1 MTKHPKTRRPSDT
14 DLVDN
19 PLIGGSAGLI
29 RGGITPDD
37 LEDLLGAS
45 TLEGDRENATNRQ
58 GGIDK
63 PGRNGPPD
71 HREER
76 GRPSRRPLQGKKTHE
91 QQLRMLERKPDVPD
105 ARQMEAAMERAA
117 RENVARPPKPQRG

>member
-1 MTKHPKTRRPSDT
+1 MTKHPKTRRPSDV
-14 DLVDN
+14 DLVGN
-19 PLIGGSAGLI
+19 PLIGGTAGLI

-37 LEDLLGAS
+37 LEDLLGAN
-45 TLEGDRENATNRQ
+45 TLEGDRENGTNEQ

-71 HREER
+71 HRDER
-76 GRPSRRPLQGKKTHE
+76 ARTPRRQLQGKKTHE

-105 ARQMEAAMERAA
+105 ARQMEAAMERAS
-117 RENVARPPKPQRG
+117 RENAARPAKPQRG